1 MMSRMTAPQTI
12 TVRLLMFGGLA
23 SSTGASE
30 ETLEVQAGLTA
41 GQLVALV
48 GRKWPG
54 AAPILERVSVAVNLE
69 TVPND
74 HLISDG
80 DEVAL
85 LPPVAGG
92 AGARITS
99 GVRTEAIS
107 IDEVMALVAD
117 PKAGGTVVFV
127 GTVRDHSDGWEGVEQ
142 LDYSVYRDMAEPLL
156 ARIAQE
162 AAERWPLNSVCILH
176 RVGTLPVGEQTVVV
190 AASAP
195 HRGEAF
201 EAARYGIDEVKRRVP
216 VWKLEIGPNGER
228 WIGIDSPAEG
238 GADPGAAG
246 NGGAPSPLVAP

>member
-1 MMSRMTAPQTI
+1 MTAPGTI
-12 TVRLLMFGGLA
+12 QIRLLMFGGLA
-23 SSTGASE
+23 STTGAGEQALEIE
-30 ETLEVQAGLTA
+30 EGMTA
-41 GQLVALV
+41 GQVVALV
-48 GRKWPG
+48 ARTWPE

-69 TVPND
+69 TVPHD
-74 HLISDG
+74 HPIADG

-107 IDEVMALVAD
+107 IDEVMDLVAD
-117 PKAGGTVVFV
+117 PRAGGTVVFV
-127 GTVRDHSDGWEGVEQ
+127 GTVRDHSEGWEGVQQ

-156 ARIAQE
+156 ARIAGE
-162 AAERWPLNSVCILH
+162 AAERWPLNGMCILH

-238 GADPGAAG
+238 G
-246 NGGAPSPLVAP
+246 PSPVVAS